1 MLRRNVCT
9 REKGV
14 KRWPEKIRIAGEGG
28 PNSQLPRHRSDSA
41 RLSVLSG
48 SGIPLIHPVRSTDIL
63 REGRKRAADMG
74 RKSDA
79 KGMGLIERKEPRA
92 LFAELVAGAVEENRV
107 AASPLAITYLVE
119 LLDSRVRLP
128 DAAAD
133 APGEE
138 STLAESLL
146 RARQEQGAARVRR
159 LRSLGDRALFVAGYF
174 GDSLQRSLVDIDYY
188 GDIGRAAYSNLAASL
203 SDRSR
208 EPTWRGLY
216 TELAQRFDRFVDV
229 LAEVGDRTRSS
240 RGVDLLRLYE
250 RCVRTG
256 SPRDRRRLL
265 RRGYLPPAGGST
277 RIQ

>member
-1 MLRRNVCT
+1 
-9 REKGV
+9 
-14 KRWPEKIRIAGEGG
+14 
-28 PNSQLPRHRSDSA
+28 
-41 RLSVLSG
+41 
-48 SGIPLIHPVRSTDIL
+48 
-63 REGRKRAADMG
+63 
-74 RKSDA
+74 
-79 KGMGLIERKEPRA
+79 MGLIERKAPRA

-119 LLDSRVRLP
+119 LLDSRVR
-128 DAAAD
+128 ARGTAAD
-133 APGEE
+133 DPEAE

-146 RARQEQGAARVRR
+146 RARREQGAARVRR
-159 LRSLGDRALFVAGYF
+159 LRNLGDRALFVAGYF

-188 GDIGRAAYSNLAASL
+188 GDIGRAAYSNLATSL
-203 SDRSR
+203 SDRVP
-208 EPTWRGLY
+208 EKTWPGLY

-265 RRGYLPPAGGST
+265 RHGYLPPTGGST